1 MLILRI
7 YLFFFFFLI
16 IRSVVLAQ
24 PVQVIRGFV
33 FDDASGSPIPF
44 SSILLLN
51 TEPGIGTT
59 TDSLGNFII
68 PSVPV
73 GRYTIQVSHVNYIPV
88 IMREV
93 VVTSSKQTVIT
104 VRLKESITQ
113 LSEVVI
119 TPQVNKEQALN
130 PMAIVSAR
138 MLSVEEAKRY
148 AGGFD
153 DPARLASAFAGV
165 AGNTDVN
172 GIIVRGNAPKYVQ
185 WKMEGVEI
193 PNPNHFGDLKVIGG
207 GALTALSSHMLA
219 NSDFF
224 TGAFPAEYNNALSG
238 VFDIN
243 MRQGNN
249 QKRESTFQLGLIGI
263 DAASEGPFKEGGKSS
278 YLFNYRY
285 STLALLQPL
294 LPENANT
301 LKYQDLSFKL
311 NFPTK
316 RAGNFTLWGLGLMDD
331 ARAKPKTDPE
341 LWVYKNDRQ
350 DDRIQQYVNVLGLSH
365 QYFIN
370 KTTYIKTIL
379 ATTAGITDW
388 NTQRLNDGMN
398 LMPYSKIN
406 STNLNLILKS
416 NINKKINARHVNN
429 SGIVVTGMKY
439 KLLLENTISPNT
451 APVQIVDA
459 DGFSTL
465 ISAYSNSL
473 ISITDQFTLN
483 TGINVQWFTLNDH
496 FTIEPRLGLR
506 QQLHE
511 NHALGFAYGLHSR
524 LENLNYYLNNSFETG
539 EEEVNRK
546 LDFTKAHHFVLSY
559 DWRIN
564 DVVHFKAEP
573 YYQHLFNVPVVANS
587 SISFVNIDSDWFFNQ
602 KLENTGRGQNYGI
615 DFTLEKFISDG
626 YYYLFTTSIF
636 NSLYRGGDGIW
647 RSTRYNRNYVINTLF
662 GKEWNLSSTDKN
674 ILSLNMRLTYQ
685 GGNRYAP
692 VNSTASL
699 AAREVVYD
707 DSQAFASQVAP
718 GLQVHFTASYRINN
732 KKLSH
737 ELALKI
743 LNLTGQPDFYG
754 YKYNYRDDTVDQDL
768 ASVVIP
774 NLSYRIDF

>member
-1 MLILRI
+1 MLRI
-7 YLFFFFFLI
+7 YFFIFFSI
-16 IRSVVLAQ
+16 AIRSLLFSQ
-24 PVQVIRGFV
+24 PVQVIRGLV

-51 TEPGIGTT
+51 TESTIGTT

-73 GRYTIQVSHVNYIPV
+73 GRYDIQISHVNYISV

-104 VRLKESITQ
+104 VRLKESIME

-185 WKMEGVEI
+185 WKMEGIEI
-193 PNPNHFGDLKVIGG
+193 PNPNHFGDLQVIGG
-207 GALTALSSHMLA
+207 GALTALSSQMLA

-243 MRQGNN
+243 MRQGNHE
-249 QKRESTFQLGLIGI
+249 KRESTFQVGLIGI
-263 DAASEGPFKEGGKSS
+263 DAASEGPFKQGGKSS

-301 LKYQDLSFKL
+301 LQYQDLSFKL

-316 RAGNFTLWGLGLMDD
+316 KAGTFTLWGLGLMDE
-331 ARAKPKTDPE
+331 ALAKPKTDPS
-341 LWVYKNDRQ
+341 LWIYKDDRQ
-350 DDRIQQYVNVLGLSH
+350 DDRIQQSVNVLGMSH

-370 KTTYIKTIL
+370 TSTYLKTTL
-379 ATTAGITDW
+379 ATTSGITNW
-388 NTQRLNDGMN
+388 NTQRLNDAMD

-406 STNLNLILKS
+406 NTNLNLILKS
-416 NINKKINARHVNN
+416 SINKKINARHVSN

-439 KLLLENTISPNT
+439 KLLLENTIDSNS
-451 APVQIVDA
+451 APEEIVDA

-465 ISAYSNSL
+465 VSAYSNSL
-473 ISITDQFTLN
+473 MSITDQLTLN
-483 TGINVQWFTLNDH
+483 TGINVQWFTLNDN
-496 FTIEPRLGLR
+496 FTIEPRVGLR
-506 QQLHE
+506 EQLNE
-511 NHALGFAYGLHSR
+511 KHAIGFAYGLHSR
-524 LENLNYYLNNSFETG
+524 LENLNYYFNNSFETG
-539 EEEVNRK
+539 EKAVNK
-546 LDFTKAHHFVLSY
+546 NLDFTKAHHFVLSY
-559 DWRIN
+559 DWRIS
-564 DVVHFKAEP
+564 DLVHFKAES
-573 YYQHLFNVPVVANS
+573 YYQQLFDVPVVANS
-587 SISFVNIDSDWFFNQ
+587 SLSFVNLEADWFFSQ
-602 KLENTGRGQNYGI
+602 KLENTGKGKNYGI
-615 DFTLEKFISDG
+615 DLTLEKFISDG
-626 YYYLFTTSIF
+626 YYYLLTTSLF
-636 NSLYRGGDGIW
+636 NSLYRGGDGVW
-647 RSTRYNRNYVINTLF
+647 RSTRYNRNYVVNALF
-662 GKEWNLSSTDKN
+662 GKEWNLSSARQN
-674 ILSLNMRLTYQ
+674 VLSINMRFTYQ
-685 GGNRYAP
+685 GGNRFSP
-692 VNSTASL
+692 VDVNASL
-699 AAREVVYD
+699 AAREIIYD
-707 DSQAFASQVAP
+707 NTQAFANQIDP
-718 GLQVHFTASYRINN
+718 GFHAHFTASYKINK

-737 ELALKI
+737 EIALKI

-754 YKYNYRDDTVDQDL
+754 YQYNFRDNTIDQDL
-768 ASVVIP
+768 ASVVIL